1 MGDFPILVI
10 NKVEFFDSLFYVMPS
25 NKLKPVPIR
34 LILVQ
39 IFSIRI
45 VILESLTD

>member
-1 MGDFPILVI
+1 MLVI
-10 NKVEFFDSLFYVMPS
+10 NKVELFDSLFYVMPA
-25 NKLKPVPIR
+25 NKLKTVPIYT
-34 LILVQ
+34 LFLVQ